1 MTSTITKRIEDVDT
15 DEGVDMSQTSIML
28 TLQLAKAGNRKR
40 VSSNR
45 VEVDADK
52 DAISVSKE
60 LLDSP
65 QYEDIRSFDGM
76 IRKWVYVRALPA
88 VGLRTGTYRIPI
100 ALLEEVDTKLGEFD
114 AERAAL
120 VDKFCNV
127 YQDQVA
133 EAQDRL
139 RELYDERDYPPVG
152 AVQDAFT
159 FEYRYVSFA
168 VPQALKSI
176 SIDLLRREQEKARLD
191 VQSEAE
197 EIKDALRASFAE
209 LLDHAVSRL
218 AVKDGKPLIF
228 RDSMIGNIEQFLEY
242 FGQRNV
248 VGDFQLEEL
257 VTKARAAMTG
267 VEKAQDLRD
276 NGALRGRVRSALGE
290 IKKTMDDNVM
300 VKPGRRIS
308 FDDE

>member
-1 MTSTITKRIEDVDT
+1 MTSTITKRIEDVDS
-15 DEGVDMSQTSIML
+15 DQGVDMSQTSIML
-28 TLQLAKAGNRKR
+28 TLQLTKAGNRKR

-76 IRKWVYVRALPA
+76 VRRWLYVRALPA

-100 ALLEEVDTKLGEFD
+100 VLLEEVDEKLGAYD

-120 VDKFCNV
+120 VDRFCNV
-127 YQDQVA
+127 YQDQVDA
-133 EAQDRL
+133 AQDRL
-139 RELYDERDYPPVG
+139 RELYDTRDYPPVD
-152 AVQDAFT
+152 AVRDAFT

-209 LLDHAVSRL
+209 LLDHAVKRL

-228 RDSMIGNIEQFLEY
+228 RDSMIGNIEQFLTY

-248 VGDFQLEEL
+248 VGDTELEEL
-257 VTKARAAMTG
+257 VTKARAAMNG
-267 VEKAQDLRD
+267 VDNAQDLRD

-308 FDDE
+308 FNDE